1 MKLYDYNGNEIEA
14 NAPVTTSADRAAQ
27 LMQPT
32 SQTSAPAAPTAAA
45 PNSNLAALAA
55 PASQN
60 PAPNYRSG
68 IKWIDEAIADGSIT
82 ALDMQAAKE
91 VYGIDIA
98 AGLKSAAQVAQTQAK
113 REAEAAN
120 AYATKATFAKDLT
133 NSFILA
139 ERILDMADHAEQG
152 GVVNALGRWVTKKTN
167 SLIEGSDKN
176 DIFSNVENK
185 YINAVM
191 QLQKIKADRSPGI
204 QEIKYNEDQLRFGFS
219 SPKRIKNRVAHWA
232 QEARNNLQYQIDQIN
247 EQGAQLSPQKKK
259 RLEEI
264 DERLKRISQ

>member
-14 NAPVTTSADRAAQ
+14 NAPITTSAHRADQ
-27 LMQPT
+27 LMRPA
-32 SQTSAPAAPTAAA
+32 SQTLAPAAA
-45 PNSNLAALAA
+45 PNSNLAANAA
-55 PASQN
+55 PAPSQN
-60 PAPNYRSG
+60 SAPNYRSG

-98 AGLKSAAQVAQTQAK
+98 AGLKSAAQTAQAQAK
-113 REAEAAN
+113 REAESAN
-120 AYATKATFAKDLT
+120 AYAAKATFAKDLT
-133 NSFILA
+133 NSFILT

-152 GVVNALGRWVTKKTN
+152 GVLNALGRWVTKKTN

-191 QLQKIKADRSPGI
+191 QLQKVKADRSPGI

-264 DERLKRISQ
+264 DERLKRITK